1 MKITTTYLIILIAFF
16 SSCDK
21 IERTDF
27 LQGDN
32 NGGGG
37 VDTTTIV
44 QKVLI
49 EDFTGYKCTNCPLAS
64 SELYTIENLF
74 EGKIVGIGVHSGF
87 FAAPSGVF
95 TTDFRTTAGDELAT
109 FFGPESFPIGMV
121 NRKGYPENVLVD
133 YTEWASMVT
142 EILNQTPSVGILLSE
157 SNNKITVRAKSLSDI
172 SGNLKLVVCITEDKI
187 IDYQIDGVDLVEDY
201 EHNHVLRTNVN
212 GTWGTDI
219 TLTSE
224 YSSFEF
230 DYSLDNNWVRSNCN
244 VVAYVY
250 NDSNKEV
257 LQAEKIHLT
266 D

>member
-1 MKITTTYLIILIAFF
+1 
-16 SSCDK
+16 
-21 IERTDF
+21 
-27 LQGDN
+27 
-32 NGGGG
+32 
-37 VDTTTIV
+37 
-44 QKVLI
+44 
-49 EDFTGYKCTNCPLAS
+49 
-64 SELYTIENLF
+64 
-74 EGKIVGIGVHSGF
+74 
-87 FAAPSGVF
+87 
-95 TTDFRTTAGDELAT
+95 
-109 FFGPESFPIGMV
+109 
-121 NRKGYPENVLVD
+121 
-133 YTEWASMVT
+133 MVT

-244 VVAYVY
+244 VVAYIY